1 MVLVQRGPQDTGKEY
16 PRTVEDAS
24 LPSSSSSWPPL
35 RPRISPLF
43 LRLSSFRT
51 PLSLSLSLLLVN
63 TPLPRPIRISTL
75 AKRSVVSF
83 KCYTLRGIS
92 SPSFVPFLS
101 FLFLPFSFPSRSFLH
116 FFYFFILF
124 PFLCT
129 LSLLLLPLVTYR
141 KASVCLRRL
150 RSRQPR
156 CAPRDFRAGCE
167 IKSPSRAME

>member
-35 RPRISPLF
+35 RPVSLLF
-43 LRLSSFRT
+43 SSACL
-51 PLSLSLSLLLVN
+51 PSVLLSLSLSLLLVN

-167 IKSPSRAME
+167 IKGPSRAME